1 MEREEKDRGKSW
13 EEGAGFC
20 IARNHLSVEMKKK
33 KDKTNDEKFM

>member
-20 IARNHLSVEMKKK
+20 IARNHLSVEKKK